1 MDSLPEELL
10 DHVLT
15 FVTIDH
21 HDRTIPD
28 IESLRSVSMVSKRLR
43 RMAAP
48 HLFRVCTIDQAY
60 VDGRRHLIQAQSALL
75 RYTAE
80 LHLNDDVD
88 TGTLVTELTGAMPN
102 LKVLDIIVAN
112 RRVRRESLFSSDI
125 RSYVDLRRDDI
136 HFKLP
141 QISSLRVVYLRGFWA
156 GFSRIQSSDKITE
169 NASVTTLHLQLMG
182 SYHGTWDYCKNI
194 VGLQKCFPNLTTV
207 QFCGT
212 KTKFLTGEVFRGLFS
227 MWRQYPV
234 SRLRALEYWHNEA
247 HILDFWPPVLPP
259 PARVSQ
265 PHQDSM
271 SEKSLH
277 YLLPFELKGLTIDTS
292 CLLPYIGEDGAVHLN
307 FSDLPTTLE
316 SLYIRHVV
324 FPTTAPPFRELE
336 TRDLDDANTMPCL
349 NHVLFE
355 LSHLESFA
363 NLTVV
368 KLLVFIPRRHLALAA
383 RLIRAYTHQISA
395 AAEIVLAYV
404 LMGRMLKYI
413 WADELQQL
421 G

>member
-1 MDSLPEELL
+1 
-10 DHVLT
+10 
-15 FVTIDH
+15 
-21 HDRTIPD
+21 
-28 IESLRSVSMVSKRLR
+28 MVSQRLW

-48 HLFRVCTIDQAY
+48 HLFRVYDVDEAY
-60 VDGRRHLIQAQSALL
+60 IGGRRHLIQLQPALL
-75 RYTAE
+75 KYVVE
-80 LHLNDDVD
+80 LHLNDEVD
-88 TGTLVTELTGAMPN
+88 SETLVTKLTRAMLN
-102 LKVLDIIVAN
+102 LKVLDITVAN
-112 RRVRRESLFSSDI
+112 RRVRRENLLSDM
-125 RSYVDLRRDDI
+125 RPSKTLWRDDI
-136 HFKLP
+136 HYKLP
-141 QISSLRVVYLRGFWA
+141 RIPSLRVVYLRGFWA
-156 GFSRIQSSDKITE
+156 GPGRDNFPDRITE
-169 NASVTTLHLQLMG
+169 NASVTTLHIQLIG
-182 SYHGTWDYCKNI
+182 SYHCTWDYCRNI
-194 VGLQKCFPNLTTV
+194 IRLQTCFPNLTTV

-212 KTKFLTGEVFRGLFS
+212 KTKFLTGDVFRGLFL
-227 MWRQYPV
+227 MWRESSVPK
-234 SRLRALEYWHNEA
+234 LCDLEYWQNEA
-247 HILDFWPPVLPP
+247 QILDFWPPVSPTP
-259 PARVSQ
+259 VRFIP
-265 PHQDSM
+265 PHQDST

-277 YLLPFELKGLTIDTS
+277 YLLPFALEALKIDTS

-355 LSHLESFA
+355 LSRLESFA

-404 LMGRMLKYI
+404 LMGRMLRYI
-413 WADELQQL
+413 WAYELQQL